1 MQLTTKKENLKKIQT
16 GSDLN
21 VSKIFIFVLGCL
33 LWKICS
39 SPNRVNVDYEKL
51 QSKENQNKKDELE
64 FQTKL
69 QTNRAKGLEK
79 RIEIEK
85 RKKLNNIYKMIELFY
100 SRVF

>member
-1 MQLTTKKENLKKIQT
+1 M
-16 GSDLN
+16 N
-21 VSKIFIFVLGCL
+21 VSNLLIFVLGCL

-51 QSKENQNKKDELE
+51 KSKEDQNAKEDLE
-64 FQTKL
+64 FQMRL
-69 QTNRAKGLEK
+69 QMNRAKDYET

-85 RKKLNNIYKMIELFY
+85 RKKLKNIQKVIELFY